1 MRSSII
7 GRYAFAAGIISL
19 CAFGRPLSVT
29 AQPKEPLGRF
39 VVDLRGSFVPFKR
52 SDTLAALHGFT
63 GPETPGPGLGIDAG
77 AHLYFLRWH
86 NLTFGLGASLHSSFA
101 DQNPGE
107 LSPNPDGPP
116 VRKRFTA
123 ISSQL
128 SLNIG
133 GRNGWSYISGGIGS
147 SRLSIYSQERNFQEA
162 QSANTINYGGGAR
175 WFDREH
181 VAFSLDLRFYTTRA
195 PQVSIMVV
203 SIGASF
209 K

>member
-7 GRYAFAAGIISL
+7 ARYAFAAAIISL
-19 CAFGRPLSVT
+19 CAFGRPLSVS
-29 AQPKEPLGRF
+29 AQPNEPLERF

-52 SDTLAALHGFT
+52 SDTLAARHGFT
-63 GPETPGPGLGIDAG
+63 GPETPGPGFGIDAG

-86 NLTFGLGASLHSSFA
+86 NVTFGLGASLHSSFA
-101 DQNPGE
+101 DQNPGK